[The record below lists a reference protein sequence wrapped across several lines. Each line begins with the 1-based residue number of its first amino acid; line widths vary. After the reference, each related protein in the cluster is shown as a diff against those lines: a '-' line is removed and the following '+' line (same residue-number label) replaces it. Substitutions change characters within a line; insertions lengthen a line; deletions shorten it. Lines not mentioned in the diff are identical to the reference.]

1 MTMNILFLA
10 LYLLMAIVLQVFIG
24 NFPSA
29 FMAFPLNVLFMA
41 LWGIVLLLLYQQ
53 EKHVGIIRHLL
64 SPTATFYSLSLTF
77 LGCLIIGI
85 YPQKALI
92 DIASENNLAATLGFY
107 HFHTSWIFVAILLYI
122 QSVLFLVTIRGWRNQ
137 QGIRW
142 RFLLCHIGLWLII
155 SSIFFGAADKKT
167 LRVIAYK
174 NHPTK
179 EAIQENGHITH
190 LPYEVCLQAFHVDYF
205 PNGTPS
211 HFEANVLLGSDS
223 ARLAINHPHSYS
235 LTTDVY
241 LTDYDTTLGS
251 KSNYCILQIVY
262 EPWKW
267 FTACGIWILLIGAI
281 LLFIQ
286 GPTKKHEQ

>member
-1 MTMNILFLA
+1 MHILFLA

-29 FMAFPLNVLFMA
+29 FMAFPLNVLFMI
-41 LWGIVLLLLYQQ
+41 LWNTILFLLYQQ
-53 EKHVGIIRHLL
+53 EKQIGIIRYLL
-64 SPTATFYSLSLTF
+64 SPIATIYSLSFTF
-77 LGCLIIGI
+77 LGCLIIGL

-92 DIASENNLAATLGFY
+92 DIDSGTNLTTALGFY
-107 HFHTSWIFVAILLYI
+107 HFHTSWIFIAILLYI

-155 SSIFFGAADKKT
+155 SSTFWGASDEKT

-174 NHPTK
+174 NHPTQ
-179 EAIQENGHITH
+179 EAIQENGHVTH
-190 LPYEVCLQAFHVDYF
+190 LPYEICLQAFHVEYF

-211 HFEANVLLGSDS
+211 HFEAKALLGSNN
-223 ARLAINHPHSYS
+223 AQLAVNHPYSYS
-235 LTTDVY
+235 FTTDVY
-241 LTDYDTTLGS
+241 LIDYDTALGS
-251 KSNYCILQIVY
+251 ESNYCILQIVY

-267 FTACGIWILLIGAI
+267 LTACGIWILLIGTM

-286 GPTKKHEQ
+286 GPTKKHER